1 MTTRSPQ
8 PNTEEQIRALALA
21 LRDKYLND
29 ARQAMKVVRSIER
42 AYGLEK
48 VSVKERHP

>member
-1 MTTRSPQ
+1 MTAPSAT
-8 PNTEEQIRALALA
+8 TDEQVRALALA

-42 AYGLEK
+42 AYGL
-48 VSVKERHP
+48 VKAKSKP